1 MFGSDLLGGSGA
13 ITVEFWKGLER
24 FGTVW
29 NGLER
34 LKNGSERFGAV
45 RNGSERSG
53 TVRNGLERSIL
64 AGRISSKRGNSV
76 EPFGTEFGL

>member
-1 MFGSDLLGGSGA
+1 MFRSDLLGGSGA
-13 ITVEFWKGLER
+13 ITVEFWKG

-34 LKNGSERFGAV
+34 FGTVRNGSERFGAV
-45 RNGSERSG
+45 WNGSERSG
-53 TVRNGLERSIL
+53 TVRNGLERSTL